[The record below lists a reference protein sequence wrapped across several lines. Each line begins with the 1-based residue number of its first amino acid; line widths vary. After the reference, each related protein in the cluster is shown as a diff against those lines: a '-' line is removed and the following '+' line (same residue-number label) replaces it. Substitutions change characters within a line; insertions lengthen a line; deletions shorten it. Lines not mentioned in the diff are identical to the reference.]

1 MTREHLERSTDKTA
15 PNVERARE
23 RWGKVAPDWIIVL
36 AEACD
41 QFGQTAMG
49 KRLGVS
55 GAVISATLSKTYN
68 GRLDKIEQRVRGEL
82 MNERVACPVLGDIDK
97 RQCLDE
103 QSREYASTNPLRI
116 ALRRACAGCDNLIRR
131 PA

>member
-1 MTREHLERSTDKTA
+1 MTDKSTA
-15 PNVERARE
+15 NVDRARE
-23 RWGKVAPDWIIVL
+23 RWGAAAPDWIIVL

-55 GAVISATLSKTYN
+55 GAVISATLSNTYA

-82 MNERVACPVLGDIDK
+82 MNERVTCPVLGEISK

-103 QSREYASTNPLRI
+103 QSREYASTNALRVE
-116 ALRRACAGCDNLIRR
+116 LRRACAGCDNQIRR
-131 PA
+131 NT

>member
-1 MTREHLERSTDKTA
+1 MTDKPTSNA
-15 PNVERARE
+15 DRARA
-23 RWGKVAPDWIIVL
+23 RWGAAAPEWIVVL
-36 AEACD
+36 ARSCD

-55 GAVISATLSKTYN
+55 GAVISATLSNSYA

-82 MNERVACPVLGDIDK
+82 MKERVLCPVLGDISK

-103 QSREYASTNPLRI
+103 QSREYASTNALRVE
-116 ALRRACAGCDNLIRR
+116 LRRACPRCPNQIRR
-131 PA
+131 SA